1 MPNSK
6 DFEINVMVN
15 DEPITMNPFVQDVVK
30 NVVFALV
37 QSLKLEDQQEKI
49 AITLKKS

>member
-1 MPNSK
+1 MQNSK
-6 DFEINVMVN
+6 DYEVKVLVN
-15 DEPITMNPFVQDVVK
+15 EEPITMNPFVQDIVK

>member
-1 MPNSK
+1 MQNSK
-6 DFEINVMVN
+6 DYEVKVLVN
-15 DEPITMNPFVQDVVK
+15 DEPITMNPFVQDIVK

>member
-1 MPNSK
+1 MQNSK
-6 DFEINVMVN
+6 DYEVKVLVN
-15 DEPITMNPFVQDVVK
+15 DEPITINPFVQDIVK

-37 QSLKLEDQQEKI
+37 QSLKLEDQQETI